1 MIRVGLPTIVTGDL
15 NIDLLKQQT
24 SSEQLLK
31 LFQYHGLFQH
41 VQIPTHRQGGLLDHM
56 YSSLQ
61 PEAVGVIPTFYSD
74 HFLLSVAVPLQ
85 NLKY

>member
-1 MIRVGLPTIVTGDL
+1 MIPFGLPTIVAGDL

-41 VQIPTHRQGGLLDHM
+41 VQIPTHRKGGLLDHI
-56 YSSLQ
+56 YSNLK
-61 PEAVGVIPTFYSD
+61 PEAVDVIPTYYSD
-74 HFLLSVAVPLQ
+74 YFLISMAVPLQ